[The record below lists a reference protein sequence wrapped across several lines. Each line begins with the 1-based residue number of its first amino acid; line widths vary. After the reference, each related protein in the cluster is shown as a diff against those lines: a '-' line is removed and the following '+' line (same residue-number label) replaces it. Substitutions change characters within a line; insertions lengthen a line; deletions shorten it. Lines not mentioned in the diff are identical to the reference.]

1 MDIYRGS
8 NESIKHYK
16 VRLCKNKIL
25 YGLNFSDI
33 ATLLN
38 KETGETKSESFFRKW
53 WNGYNEGYLDA
64 TKDCIENDEVLLDY
78 EKKRIEFE
86 KERNKL
92 LDYRTAYKK
101 EIRNDSRKE
110 ILLDMVLDKISHI
123 EPYSYVKVNLNKS
136 DNDLFVGLNDIH
148 FGADINN
155 YWNIYNSS
163 IAKKR
168 LEKYIENIINIQK
181 THDSENC
188 YVCANGDLISGNIHP
203 TIQISNRENVVE
215 QIVGVSELIAWFLSE
230 LSNHF
235 NNIYFSVVAGNHSR
249 LSTKENSPKN
259 ERLDNLI
266 PWYIK
271 ARLQNIKSVFI
282 LDNCIDSTL
291 NIVKIRGLSYLNV
304 HGDYDSFSNIQKLT
318 EMLDEEI
325 YCIHLGHLHHN
336 KTDYVQ
342 KYKVIMSGS
351 LQGVDDYCIQKRIY
365 GKAQQ
370 LVCVCSDK
378 GIVCSYDVDLQ

>member
-1 MDIYRGS
+1 MDIYRDS

-33 ATLLN
+33 ATLVN

-123 EPYSYVKVNLNKS
+123 EPYNYVKVNLNKS

-215 QIVGVSELIAWFLSE
+215 QIVGVSELIAWFLSK

-249 LSTKENSPKN
+249 LSTKENSPKS
-259 ERLDNLI
+259 ERLDDLI

-282 LDNCIDSTL
+282 LDNYIDSTL

-325 YCIHLGHLHHN
+325 YCVHLGHLHHN